1 MRCLLSLLLCLSVSV
16 SHSQD
21 RALLDRLCQDIG
33 SSCVVMEYD
42 YVARLSGLDN
52 NGSGNLVA
60 QGQMWKLSG
69 NGIEMFCDGKAVW
82 IIDPTLKEV
91 VIEPVSDPQNS
102 FMTNPAMVF
111 LRLHEDFVLNV
122 SNPSDDGKSTVFY
135 MKPKDEA
142 WMEYMNVEIYKDSG
156 AIRNMTFA
164 LTDGTLV
171 KVEVNSMKLTP
182 KVSDE
187 TFRPQTVFDSKWI
200 VTDLR

>member
-1 MRCLLSLLLCLSVSV
+1 
-16 SHSQD
+16 
-21 RALLDRLCQDIG
+21 
-33 SSCVVMEYD
+33 
-42 YVARLSGLDN
+42 
-52 NGSGNLVA
+52 
-60 QGQMWKLSG
+60 
-69 NGIEMFCDGKAVW
+69 
-82 IIDPTLKEV
+82 
-91 VIEPVSDPQNS
+91 
-102 FMTNPAMVF
+102 MVF